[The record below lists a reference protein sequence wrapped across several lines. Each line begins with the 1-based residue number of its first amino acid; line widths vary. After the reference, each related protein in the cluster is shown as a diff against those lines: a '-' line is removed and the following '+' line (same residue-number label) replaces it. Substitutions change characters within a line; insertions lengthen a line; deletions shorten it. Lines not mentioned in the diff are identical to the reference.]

1 MEKKNQKSARGRIK
15 DIYGNEIPSDISF
28 AEYWERQHLI
38 EKYSMEESIRQKA
51 ERANEVSRKRIQS
64 LRRSVRVYSIPLSV
78 LIIHN
83 SKKRMGHAVKRRNK
97 TQ

>member
-51 ERANEVSRKRIQS
+51 ERAQRGITKED
-64 LRRSVRVYSIPLSV
+64 SI
-78 LIIHN
+78 
-83 SKKRMGHAVKRRNK
+83 SKAISKGLFDTPKCDNH
-97 TQ
+97 TQLKEEDGTCCQKKK